1 MKCKTQKLI
10 ARGRDL
16 SEPLAKIS
24 VPQER
29 GGLAK
34 LHCSQRDHETLHLAG
49 LRRRLARNFFRVVLL
64 FKDSIGGTEETKMA
78 TF

>member
-10 ARGRDL
+10 ARGSDL
-16 SEPLAKIS
+16 PESLAKIS

-34 LHCSQRDHETLHLAG
+34 LRCSQRDHETLHLAG
-49 LRRRLARNFFRVVLL
+49 LRRRLARFF
-64 FKDSIGGTEETKMA
+64 G
-78 TF
+78 

>member
-49 LRRRLARNFFRVVLL
+49 LRRGLPRYGRFARALKNNQLTCG
-64 FKDSIGGTEETKMA
+64 KTKGI
-78 TF
+78 